1 MCGRGWGWLMVS
13 TFCPTCY
20 KIAIILRYCLDG
32 TSGESMGAEAFR
44 TQGKAK
50 LRIEGQ
56 SLGRTRLL
64 PKITAPRS
72 RGSHSELS
80 REIWART
87 CQNRGSHPLS
97 SAPRTPAE
105 THYQSKAGRPCEG
118 ICCLFSSFCIC
129 SASPP
134 LPAPAMPWLRRF
146 STSVRGQL
154 PPAIPPHTIPLAPH
168 SHRLRG
174 PSSSR
179 RPLSLRSL
187 HHQHPHPHHH
197 RHDLHH
203 HQRRNY
209 RQHNCILSLRQ
220 SRRSAGYRKRAQVF
234 RHEKQSSGRLQPWKQ
249 RETPA
254 WEKGKVKTGER
265 AGRQGDRWGTCQ
277 TPAVSQ
283 LPFSRLGTV

>member
-1 MCGRGWGWLMVS
+1 MWRYLLPFFSLLCLQRFPAFPRSCDAMAAAFQHFGAW
-13 TFCPTCY
+13 TAPTCNPS
-20 KIAIILRYCLDG
+20 AHHP
-32 TSGESMGAEAFR
+32 SR
-44 TQGKAK
+44 T
-50 LRIEGQ
+50 
-56 SLGRTRLL
+56 
-64 PKITAPRS
+64 
-72 RGSHSELS
+72 
-80 REIWART
+80 
-87 CQNRGSHPLS
+87 PLS
-97 SAPRTPAE
+97 
-105 THYQSKAGRPCEG
+105 
-118 ICCLFSSFCIC
+118 
-129 SASPP
+129 PP
-134 LPAPAMPWLRRF
+134 PW
-146 STSVRGQL
+146 S
-154 PPAIPPHTIPLAPH
+154 IP
-168 SHRLRG
+168 
-174 PSSSR
+174 SR

-265 AGRQGDRWGTCQ
+265 ARRQGDRWGTCQ

>member
-1 MCGRGWGWLMVS
+1 
-13 TFCPTCY
+13 
-20 KIAIILRYCLDG
+20 
-32 TSGESMGAEAFR
+32 MGAEAFR

-72 RGSHSELS
+72 RGSHSQLS

-118 ICCLFSSFCIC
+118 ICCLFSPFCVC

-134 LPAPAMPWLRRF
+134 FPAPAMPWLRRF

-174 PSSSR
+174 PF
-179 RPLSLRSL
+179 P
-187 HHQHPHPHHH
+187 PGA
-197 RHDLHH
+197 
-203 HQRRNY
+203 
-209 RQHNCILSLRQ
+209 
-220 SRRSAGYRKRAQVF
+220 RSACAPYTISTPIPTITVMISTITSAVTTVNTTVSCHLDKAGGPQDTGKEPKFSGMKSKVQVDYSPENKE
-234 RHEKQSSGRLQPWKQ
+234 RRLLE
-249 RETPA
+249 R
-254 WEKGKVKTGER
+254 KGKWRRER
-265 AGRQGDRWGTCQ
+265 EPAGRGTDGVLARHQ
-277 TPAVSQ
+277 Q
-283 LPFSRLGTV
+283 LASCLSAD